1 MFSAAERPLVDGHV
15 GERERREGQSEPA
28 RLRREAR
35 RRVRVR
41 REARRRVR
49 VVLMWSG
56 RLKRRRRVVRP
67 ASRLVNVLGRAGGP
81 LDG

>member
-15 GERERREGQSEPA
+15 GERERREGQTQPA
-28 RLRREAR
+28 GLRREAR

-49 VVLMWSG
+49 VVLRWSG
-56 RLKRRRRVVRP
+56 RLKHRRRVVARP
-67 ASRLVNVLGRAGGP
+67 VINVLGRAGGP
-81 LDG
+81 LDR

>member
-35 RRVRVR
+35 RRVRV
-41 REARRRVR
+41 
-49 VVLMWSG
+49 VLMWSG

-67 ASRLVNVLGRAGGP
+67 ASRPVDVLGRAGGP

>member
-28 RLRREAR
+28 GL
-35 RRVRVR
+35 R

-56 RLKRRRRVVRP
+56 RLKRRHRVVRP
-67 ASRLVNVLGRAGGP
+67 ASRLVDVLGRAGGP